1 MMDEYFRVF
10 HEPVQLNGGKI
21 QQEATSFLFEAPSH
35 HKLSFGSCGLPLV
48 AGMLTMPVD
57 TIVPDHR
64 QQWLFNISHGLSW
77 SLPES
82 LRTRQVEE
90 PDRHL
95 FPSGASSAA
104 IVPCPVLTGLT
115 LTI

>member
-35 HKLSFGSCGLPLV
+35 HNCHLVPVVPLV

-57 TIVPDHR
+57 TIVPDQR

-90 PDRHL
+90 PDRRL

-104 IVPCPVLTGLT
+104 IVPCLVLTGLT
-115 LTI
+115 LTM